1 MFAGQKYT
9 TRRSLCKG
17 AHFDSGSLL
26 RPLLSQILT
35 APWPVL
41 GGPAPQSPIWVPGCI
56 PSNLMPSCTTELP
69 ISSLHRCRKY
79 LPVPATHTT
88 PCCMSPA
95 RRGCPRSRATKE
107 KRPQSHTEQLR
118 CRRQGEARI
127 RERWD
132 RDLGGKRSR
141 CQQRRLRS
149 PGTETGR
156 TA

>member
-95 RRGCPRSRATKE
+95 RQGCPRQDKDVPDPGPPRRRDHKATPSNCAAEGRARREHGKGGTSGERGAAASR
-107 KRPQSHTEQLR
+107 
-118 CRRQGEARI
+118 
-127 RERWD
+127 
-132 RDLGGKRSR
+132 GG
-141 CQQRRLRS
+141 
-149 PGTETGR
+149 
-156 TA
+156 